1 MRRAPLWMTVK
12 ALVLSQLLPLSS
24 PLSAASDYNGDGV
37 CDVWQQ
43 LHNAWSLLPGDDEDG
58 DGSSNILESI
68 AGTDPRNPAD
78 VLRISESALVENDV
92 RFTLPS
98 STGKRYQLLSSDSPN
113 GPVWTPQGSALT
125 GTGAAIQFTTP
136 KGDGTNRK
144 FYKVE
149 TSDQDTD
156 EDGINDWA
164 EGITGTNPALATSP
178 GNASGGTASD
188 ADVLAS
194 LFALTTTTL
203 PSTTGAQEKE
213 GLTSRIRLSRPADKS
228 AMPLTLAYASSG
240 NPVPSRGSASSGDF
254 TLTVDQPSGQITGA
268 ATGTLT
274 LPAGASQMDVIVHPV
289 LDSTPEVPELLTLNI
304 LRPGSGP
311 ATPPLTGTALIR
323 DADPTNEDNRTLFV
337 AYLGKEAGVSTTAT
351 GIATAL
357 VQGDNDE
364 ALISLTFSNLT
375 SPQNTAYLRVDSDLE
390 IINVGLG
397 QVTGK
402 QWQIRAAQTKF
413 TDQAMLTALHAG
425 QLYISITTAENPTGE
440 IRGYFNKATGSTS
453 FAYNPAL
460 HDGPAY
466 GSPEWQSV
474 AGAAIE
480 RDIYRFL
487 EQCTFGPTAELYT
500 EVRAEVDAAMTGG
513 QTYLKGLENWLDK
526 QMDPAITPNPSL
538 TTLTMAADN
547 EEFVLRGNKPL
558 WSGNDP
564 QYGEVSYGVSYDAF
578 GNPTVSTTS
587 NGTYNNNHPFHNNR
601 RREQW
606 TLALQSKAQVRQRMT
621 QALSEILVISE
632 IDATVQGKHYGAA
645 AYWDMLADNAF
656 GKYRDLLQKVTY
668 HPMMGIYLSHLRNRA
683 TYISGGVTIS
693 PDENYAREIMQLFSI
708 GLVLR
713 HPDGSL
719 VLGQDGL
726 PVPTYD
732 NGDITELA
740 RVLTGFCH
748 GARHLNASVQRFN
761 GMYMA
766 ASNIRVSPT
775 IEIQGGAGGI
785 NGNGT
790 TFTNFSEGGGDSWWQ
805 APWIYPM
812 KVLGKVGTVSAA
824 APTLHD
830 FGAKTLLAGKHGQTL
845 VPAQTVVTATADGT
859 SHTMA
864 EADITLA
871 HNCLAGNPSSGSYNG
886 HQNTPINISRW
897 LIQRLTSSNPSSG
910 YLYRVSERYRQTNGN
925 LGSVLKAIM
934 LDHEARSIELADT
947 TVGNGR
953 MKEPMVHF
961 MAVIRALKGY
971 TGIPLTTLRDVPI
984 PFSSTDSPMS
994 TPYPQAEVDKFV
1006 PNASR
1011 FRFADTSSQ
1020 LGQSPLRAP
1029 SVFNWFLPDYS
1040 VPGAMSEAGLVA
1052 PEMQIATETSIVA
1065 RVNRLWTFTWMSL
1078 TGMTTFPGVDLED
1091 PVQLTGNAGPQVKV
1105 SKSLV
1110 PTATENSFL
1119 ALQSYTFTPANWNT
1133 AQTVTV
1139 AAVDDN
1145 IAEGSHTTR
1154 IHHAVSSTDADYS
1167 NLAIPSLNVTINDNE
1182 TAGTARVIIAETG
1195 SETLVAEGGTTDT
1208 YTLALSQAPVS
1219 PVTVNLQ
1226 TTVNNIGTYTTE
1238 VTVSPASVTFTSA
1251 NWSAPQTVTVTA
1263 VNDTTSE
1270 VLEIAQIGHSLTTA
1284 DTVYRQVGVA
1294 SINVL
1299 VADNDPTGSN
1309 DVNLLQTQN
1318 GTLAL
1323 EGGAS
1328 DSYYLNLRRAPTAT
1342 VAMAIN
1348 TNADLTATPP
1358 SLSFTTTNWN
1368 IPQKV
1373 QITAVDDALIE
1384 GTEAFTITNVPSGGG
1399 YTATNTKNVAVTIQ
1413 DNDGG
1418 SVIISETSGGT
1429 SVVESSATTSG
1440 NPQAANTDSYTLR
1453 LGSQPD
1459 ANVTITVTPERHP
1472 TPMSNWAKASGYF
1485 GNDTSGSALQ
1495 KDRLIF
1501 DYSEIISI
1509 YNAAYVAAGGN
1520 ANASTAHFAGTLA
1533 VVDKLD
1539 LYLCGGRLKA
1549 QTPDLSLADL
1559 SNMGITNPRKSV
1571 VNGVYR
1577 GYSTTRLTTD
1587 TTNYN
1592 NEVRDRCRIAAYLV
1606 SISPQSFSAR

>member
-1 MRRAPLWMTVK
+1 MRRAPLWMTLK
-12 ALVLSQLLPLSS
+12 ALVLAQMLPLTS
-24 PLSAASDYNGDGV
+24 PLHAATDYNGDGI

-43 LHNAWSLLPGDDEDG
+43 LYNAWSLPSAEDSDG
-58 DGSSNILESI
+58 DGSSNIEESI

-78 VLRISESALVENDV
+78 SLRIAQADLVGNEV
-92 RFTLPS
+92 LLELPS
-98 STGKRYQLLSSDSPN
+98 AKGKRYQLFSSDTPH
-113 GPVWTPQGSALT
+113 GPTWVIEGAALV
-125 GTGAAIQFTTP
+125 GTGSTLQFTTP
-136 KGDGTNRK
+136 KGSETQRK
-144 FYKVE
+144 FYRVE
-149 TSDQDTD
+149 TTDLDTD
-156 EDGINDWA
+156 DDGINDWA
-164 EGITGTNPALATSP
+164 EAQTGTDPALGTSP

-188 ADVLAS
+188 AEVLAS
-194 LFALTTTTL
+194 LFSLTTTTV
-203 PSTTGAQEKE
+203 PSATGVQEKE
-213 GLTSRIRLSRPADKS
+213 GLTSRIRLNRPADKS
-228 AMPLTLAYASSG
+228 AMRLTLAYASSG
-240 NPVPSRGSASSGDF
+240 NPTPARGSASPGDF

-268 ATGTLT
+268 ATGSLT

-289 LDSTPEVPELLTLNI
+289 LDNAPEVPELLTLNI
-304 LRPGSGP
+304 IRPGSGP
-311 ATPPLTGTALIR
+311 ATPPLNGTALIR

-364 ALISLTFSNLT
+364 AQINLTFSNLT

-453 FAYNPAL
+453 FAYDPAV

-466 GSPEWQSV
+466 GSPEWQAV

-487 EQCTFGPTAELYT
+487 EQCTFGPTAELYA
-500 EVRAEVDAAMTGG
+500 EVRAEVDAAMNGG

-526 QMDPAITPNPSL
+526 QINPATTPNPSL

-547 EEFVLRGNKPL
+547 EEFVMRGNKPL

-564 QYGEVSYGVSYDAF
+564 QYGEVSYGVSYDVF

-606 TLALQSKAQVRQRMT
+606 TLALQTKAQVRQRMA

-645 AYWDMLADNAF
+645 SYWDMLADNAF
-656 GKYRDLLQKVTY
+656 GKYRDLLQKVSY

-683 TYISGGVTIS
+683 TYTSGGVTIS

-719 VLGQDGL
+719 ILGQDGL
-726 PVPTYD
+726 PIPTYD

-748 GARHLNASVQRFN
+748 GARHATASVQRFN

-775 IEIQGGAGGI
+775 IEIQG
-785 NGNGT
+785 
-790 TFTNFSEGGGDSWWQ
+790 TNFTSFGEGGGDSWWQ
-805 APWIYPM
+805 APWMYPM
-812 KVLGKVGTVSAA
+812 KVLGKVGTVSASL
-824 APTLHD
+824 PTLHD
-830 FGAKTLLAGKHGQTL
+830 FGAKTLLAGKHGQTFI
-845 VPAQTVVTATADGT
+845 PAQTVVTATADAT

-871 HNCLAGNPSSGSYNG
+871 HNCLAGNPASGSYNG

-897 LIQRLTSSNPSSG
+897 LIQRLTSSNPSAG

-925 LGSVLKAIM
+925 LGNVLKAIL
-934 LDHEARSIELADT
+934 LDHEARSLEVADNG
-947 TVGNGR
+947 VGNGR
-953 MKEPMVHF
+953 MKEPLVQF

-994 TPYPQAEVDKFV
+994 TPYPQTEVDKFV

-1011 FRFADTSSQ
+1011 FRFADTSAQ

-1065 RVNRLWTFTWMSL
+1065 RVNRLWAFTWMSL

-1091 PVQLTGNAGPQVKV
+1091 PVQLTGNAGPQVKI
-1105 SKSLV
+1105 SKG

-1119 ALQSYTFTPANWNT
+1119 ALQTYTFTPANWNT
-1133 AQTVTV
+1133 PQTVIV
-1139 AAVDDN
+1139 GAVDDN
-1145 IAEGSHTTR
+1145 LAEGSHTSR
-1154 IHHAVSSTDADYS
+1154 LHHASSSTDADYNS
-1167 NLAIPSLNVTINDNE
+1167 LALPSITVTINDNE
-1182 TAGTARVIIAETG
+1182 TAGTARVIIAETN

-1219 PVTVNLQ
+1219 PVTINLQ
-1226 TTVNNIGTYTTE
+1226 TTINNFGTYTTE

-1251 NWSAPQTVTVTA
+1251 NWSTPQTVTVSA

-1270 VLEIAQIGHSLTTA
+1270 VLEIAQIGHSITTA
-1284 DTVYRQVGVA
+1284 DTVYRQISVA

-1309 DVNLLQTQN
+1309 TVNLLQTQN

-1328 DSYYLNLRRAPTAT
+1328 DSYYLNLRRAPTGT
-1342 VAMAIN
+1342 VTMAIN
-1348 TNADLTATPP
+1348 TNADITATPA
-1358 SLSFTTTNWN
+1358 SLSFTTSNWN

-1373 QITAVDDALIE
+1373 QITAVDDTLVE
-1384 GTEAFTITNVPSGGG
+1384 GTEAFTITNVTSGGG
-1399 YTATNTKNVAVTIQ
+1399 YAITTNVSVTVQ

-1418 SVIISETSGGT
+1418 SVIMAETSGGT
-1429 SVVESSATTSG
+1429 SVIESSATTSG
-1440 NPQAANTDSYTLR
+1440 NPQAANLDTYTLR

-1472 TPMSNWAKASGYF
+1472 TPISNWGKAAGYF
-1485 GNDTSGSALQ
+1485 GSDLSGSALQ

-1501 DYSEIISI
+1501 DYSEFIGI
-1509 YNAAYVAAGGN
+1509 YNAAYIAAGGN
-1520 ANASTAHFAGTLA
+1520 TNAANSHFAGTMA

-1539 LYLCGGRLKA
+1539 LYLCGGLLKA
-1549 QTPDLSLADL
+1549 QTPSLTLADL
-1559 SNMGITNPRKSV
+1559 TNTAVVSPRKSI

-1577 GYSTTRLTTD
+1577 GYSTTRLSSD

-1592 NEVRDRCRIAAYLV
+1592 NEVRDRSRIAAYLV
-1606 SISPQSFSAR
+1606 SISPQAFSAR